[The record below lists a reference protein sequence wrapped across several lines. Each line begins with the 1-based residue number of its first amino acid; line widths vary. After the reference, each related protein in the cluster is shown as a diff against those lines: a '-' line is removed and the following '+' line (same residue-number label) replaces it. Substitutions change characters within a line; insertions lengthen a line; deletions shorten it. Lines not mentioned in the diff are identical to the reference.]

1 MNRRDAVLSL
11 LALGAAPLE
20 ANSGLLKHSV
30 QDAAIACSIS
40 GLGDA
45 ENYLA
50 PVVSTA
56 DKKRPAMV
64 IVRSGCE
71 EVPPEIVNE
80 SFAVA

>member
-1 MNRRDAVLSL
+1 MQDETSPEGESRLS
-11 LALGAAPLE
+11 
-20 ANSGLLKHSV
+20 ANSGLLKQSV
-30 QDAAIACSIS
+30 QDADAAIACSIS

-71 EVPPEIVNE
+71 EMPPEIVNE